1 MAPPEP
7 ILVHDVDDPRLAD
20 FTRLTDAQLRM
31 RREPAEG
38 LFLAEGDQV
47 IRRALAAG
55 MMPRRALLLPRW
67 WPLLEDALAEAGSPE
82 LEVFLAEDAVLR
94 AVVGFR
100 LHRGALVSFARP
112 EPRHASDVLD
122 DAASLVILEGLVD
135 HTNVGIVFRTAAA
148 LGVDGILVSPDCAD
162 PLYRRSVKVSMGA
175 VFTMPWARAEAW
187 PGTLD
192 VLKERGYTC
201 LALTPDPHAESLR
214 DVRRGSGE
222 RIALLV
228 GSEGPGLSPRA
239 LRAVD
244 RWVRIPMHHG
254 VDSLNA
260 AAAVAIA
267 LYALT
272 GND

>member
-1 MAPPEP
+1 MVTDA
-7 ILVHDVDDPRLAD
+7 HDPRLVD
-20 FTRLTDAQLRM
+20 FTQLTDAQLRM

-55 MMPRRALLLPRW
+55 MVPRRALLSARW
-67 WPLLEDALAEAGSPE
+67 WPLLQEALEEGGGPE
-82 LEVFLAEDAVLR
+82 LEVFLADESLLR
-94 AVVGFR
+94 DVVGFR
-100 LHRGALVSFARP
+100 LHRGALVSFNRP
-112 EPRHASDVLD
+112 EPRGESEILNSADT
-122 DAASLVILEGLVD
+122 LVVLEGLVD
-135 HTNVGIVFRTAAA
+135 HTNVGIIFRTASA
-148 LGVDGILVSPDCAD
+148 LGVDGILVSPECAD

-175 VFTMPWARAEAW
+175 VFTIPWARADLW

-192 VLKERGYTC
+192 VLADRGYSC
-201 LALTPDPHAESLR
+201 LALTPDARAESLR
-214 DVRRGSGE
+214 TVRRRRGE
-222 RIALLV
+222 RVALLV

-239 LRAVD
+239 LQAVD

-272 GND
+272 DQD